1 MMYILRM
8 RPPKYLGVYSFA
20 PVKADGPRKTLFFV
34 WELASQEYAVQQLD
48 KALQPMSTPERVS
61 AADFAARFRSE
72 PSILAMPM
80 TMLDIRH
87 LADGPPAQVSA
98 PDAQAPDPEDARLR
112 ALEAT
117 RKAKQIE
124 ISLRESFRKA
134 LLRLKRPRERQ
145 AAILALEQ
153 LAASRENIIP
163 THKHMFRDFGVKLR
177 KSSQPELALLFG
189 KRVLELAPEDDHAHF
204 NLARILCALKFY
216 DEAAAH
222 IHMAMRLDA
231 DETLYPRMLA
241 QINKEK
247 QLRPGKSRPLR
258 AR

>member
-1 MMYILRM
+1 M

-20 PVKADGPRKTLFFV
+20 SAKADGPRKALFFI
-34 WELASQEYAVQQLD
+34 WELAPQEYAVQQLD
-48 KALQPMSTPERVS
+48 KAFQPTGMPERVS
-61 AADFAARFRSE
+61 AAYFADHFRSE

-80 TMLDIRH
+80 TTLDIR
-87 LADGPPAQVSA
+87 LLGDRPEAAVPAPRPSA
-98 PDAQAPDPEDARLR
+98 LDLDDARLR
-112 ALEAT
+112 TLEAART
-117 RKAKQIE
+117 AKQIE
-124 ISLRESFRKA
+124 SSLRESFRKA

-153 LAASRENIIP
+153 LAASTENIVP
-163 THKHMFRDFGVKLR
+163 SHKHMFRDFGAKLR

-189 KRVLELAPEDDHAHF
+189 KRVLELSPEDDHAHF

-222 IHMAMRLDA
+222 IHTAMRLDA
-231 DETLYPRMLA
+231 DEILYQRMLA
-241 QINKEK
+241 HISKEK

>member
-1 MMYILRM
+1 MYILRM

-20 PVKADGPRKTLFFV
+20 SPKAGDPRKALFFV
-34 WELASQEYAVQQLD
+34 WELASQDYAVQQLD
-48 KALQPMSTPERVS
+48 KAFQPVSTPERVS
-61 AADFAARFRSE
+61 AADFAAHFRSE

-87 LADGPPAQVSA
+87 LAERPQPRIPAPGP
-98 PDAQAPDPEDARLR
+98 QAPEPDDSRLG
-112 ALEAT
+112 ALEAA
-117 RKAKQIE
+117 RRAKHVE
-124 ISLRESFRKA
+124 IGLRESFRKA

-153 LAASRENIIP
+153 LAASRENIMPI
-163 THKHMFRDFGVKLR
+163 HKHMFRDFGAKLR
-177 KSSQPELALLFG
+177 KNSQPELALLFG

-222 IHMAMRLDA
+222 IHTAMRLDA
-231 DETLYPRMLA
+231 DEVLYPRMLA
-241 QINKEK
+241 QISKEK

>member
-1 MMYILRM
+1 MMYISGM

-20 PVKADGPRKTLFFV
+20 SAKADGPRKALFFV
-34 WELASQEYAVQQLD
+34 WELAPQDYAVQQLD
-48 KALQPMSTPERVS
+48 KAFQPMSTPERVS

-80 TMLDIRH
+80 TMLDFRPA
-87 LADGPPAQVSA
+87 ADRSQTPIPAPA
-98 PDAQAPDPEDARLR
+98 PQAPDPEDARLR
-112 ALEAT
+112 ALEAA
-117 RKAKQIE
+117 RRAKQIE
-124 ISLRESFRKA
+124 IGLRESFRKA

-153 LAASRENIIP
+153 LAASRENIMPI
-163 THKHMFRDFGVKLR
+163 HKHMFRDFGVKLR
-177 KSSQPELALLFG
+177 KNSQHELALLFG
-189 KRVLELAPEDDHAHF
+189 KRVLEMAPEDDHAHF
-204 NLARILCALKFY
+204 NLARILCALQFY

-222 IHMAMRLDA
+222 IHTAMRLDA
-231 DETLYPRMLA
+231 HEVLYPRMLA
-241 QINKEK
+241 RISKEK

>member
-20 PVKADGPRKTLFFV
+20 SVKADGPRKTLFFV

-48 KALQPMSTPERVS
+48 KAFQPMSTPERVS

-72 PSILAMPM
+72 PTILAMPV

-87 LADGPPAQVSA
+87 LADGPQPQVSA
-98 PDAQAPDPEDARLR
+98 PGQHDPDLEDARVR
-112 ALEAT
+112 ALEAA
-117 RKAKQIE
+117 RRAKQIE
-124 ISLRESFRKA
+124 SGLRESFRKA

-153 LAASRENIIP
+153 LAASRENIMP

-241 QINKEK
+241 QISKEK
-247 QLRPGKSRPLR
+247 QLRPDKSHPLR